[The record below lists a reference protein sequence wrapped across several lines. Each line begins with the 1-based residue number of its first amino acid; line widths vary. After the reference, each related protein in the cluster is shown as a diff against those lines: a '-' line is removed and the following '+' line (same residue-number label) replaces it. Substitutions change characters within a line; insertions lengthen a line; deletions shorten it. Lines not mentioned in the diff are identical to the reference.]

1 MPEITIRVSAD
12 PSLEARLD
20 GMLDDAAEAL
30 GHPFNPQALKL
41 EAVDDA
47 GTLLGGVYG
56 YSQLGW
62 LFIKLLAV
70 KPEARGS
77 GTGWQLM
84 QRVEAIAIE
93 RGLAGIYLDTFDF
106 QAPGFYRKLGY
117 EEYGRFPA
125 IDAHP
130 QRIWFLKRLRTGDG
144 DAG

>member
-1 MPEITIRVSAD
+1 MPEITIRASAD

-20 GMLDDAAEAL
+20 GMLDDAAETL

-41 EAVDDA
+41 EAVDDG

-70 KPEARGS
+70 APDARGT

-84 QRVEAIAIE
+84 KRAEQIAIQ
-93 RGLAGIYLDTFDF
+93 RALAGIYLDTFEF

-125 IDAHP
+125 IDGYP
-130 QRIWFLKRLRTGDG
+130 QRIWFLKRLNSEAKR
-144 DAG
+144 